1 MCETGSR
8 IWRPTGLAL
17 GLALAVV
24 APSAPSAA
32 AELWKDILK
41 QQLWDE
47 KGCELNYV
55 TNERWFELQG
65 KASVMA
71 RAHCKDKRQFD
82 VEWREE
88 KQDFAVRLCEPT
100 AC

>member
-1 MCETGSR
+1 MRATGMSVRRRTGSV
-8 IWRPTGLAL
+8 L
-17 GLALAVV
+17 GLIMVLL

-32 AELWKDILK
+32 AELWRDILK

-47 KGCELNYV
+47 KACELNYV

-88 KQDFAVRLCEPT
+88 KQNFTMRLCEPT

>member
-1 MCETGSR
+1 MCETGRR
-8 IWRPTGLAL
+8 IRQQTGLML
-17 GLALAVV
+17 GLALAVL

-47 KGCELNYV
+47 KACELNYV